1 MFKRF
6 KSPKQPNRKER
17 TEEFLKSKGVKIN
30 EHLPHIEA
38 EEDTTLRAPKEI
50 AQRVSVL
57 ATTNMVAF
65 NVIEAEDAI
74 EYLKTYHLWELLTP
88 KEKSFLENPT
98 DDKKTQETWKCEGIW
113 VLMWALGVVEDIG
126 YPDKMCDLNQI
137 PFEKYPI
144 GEGKDPNTFI
154 NSFSK
159 SRTKTEILDANDL
172 YYRMDWTCVDARLN
186 GHELNGLN
194 PGVVYERHYALN
206 WLVNYMDQE
215 WDDISCDT

>member
-6 KSPKQPNRKER
+6 KSPKQLNRKER
-17 TEEFLKSKGVKIN
+17 TEKFLKSKGVKIN

-38 EEDTTLRAPKEI
+38 EEDTTLRTPKEI

-88 KEKSFLENPT
+88 KEKSFLESPT

-113 VLMWALGVVEDIG
+113 VLMWALGVIEDIG

-186 GHELNGLN
+186 GYELNGLN